1 NPIAKYAPSANAAM
15 NTTAETSDRAELL
28 IRSPEVLQR
37 VGKQAHDDDACGNV
51 SQDRNVHAP
60 RVGVDFQRCRRSVK
74 RDAAPHDD
82 PNRAAIGHTAGA
94 ERQDRKSKLGT
105 CEQVCKQIR
114 VGFETD
120 ADGAR
125 NELRPCDK
133 YEASGECDESMTD
146 QQPLEPLASHRSR
159 LTSEGHPEAVNGDNR
174 GGAPSTAAAP
184 WAEIA
189 LGLTRGRPSS
199 AEPPRPRPCLA
210 GRSLPRRGTVS
221 RRGSSH

>member
-1 NPIAKYAPSANAAM
+1 MITVRRYGTMIGCGLIGVRYVVASQRTRPPTNATEKSTAANPIAKYAPSANAAM

-37 VGKQAHDDDACGNV
+37 VGKQAHDDDACRNV
-51 SQDRNVHAP
+51 RQDRNVHTP
-60 RVGVDFQRCRRSVK
+60 RVGVGFHGCRRSVK

-114 VGFETD
+114 VGFEKD

-125 NELRPCDK
+125 NEL
-133 YEASGECDESMTD
+133 
-146 QQPLEPLASHRSR
+146 
-159 LTSEGHPEAVNGDNR
+159 
-174 GGAPSTAAAP
+174 
-184 WAEIA
+184 
-189 LGLTRGRPSS
+189 
-199 AEPPRPRPCLA
+199 
-210 GRSLPRRGTVS
+210 
-221 RRGSSH
+221 